1 MKRSL
6 FFLIVCIFALSIN
19 ATGMGI
25 NFLHGLTWTEAVT
38 KAKSENKLI
47 FIDFYTQWCGPC
59 MNMAQTVFSLPE
71 VGYYYNNTFINLKID
86 AEDGEGI
93 TLAKK
98 YGVRSY
104 PTYAFIDPT
113 TEEMVH
119 RSSSRQSA
127 EQFIQT
133 GKDATIP
140 EQRSFYLQEQYTSG
154 NRERAFLINYINY
167 NHSVYARNNVQVAFD
182 ELIKGGC
189 KLTDADV
196 WKVYVNTISGMTPY
210 LKQVSDNYAE
220 FCQRFGKKA
229 VDAKL
234 TKETAY
240 GDLAKIEA
248 LCNYEGKDFNLKMI
262 RINNCINEKK
272 YEDAATRIDA
282 MIADV
287 NVDQQELISRL
298 KFIARVSY
306 KADELPDSW
315 FYKCVGYLRYIA
327 YNQKDR
333 DDAFIHQ
340 EYAAALEMVVRRM
353 NNNETIPAYLIAP
366 PAHGKTVYNMRPDA
380 LKAKPKRK

>member
-6 FFLIVCIFALSIN
+6 FILIVCIFALSIN

-25 NFLHGLTWTEAVT
+25 NFLHGLTWAEAVT
-38 KAKSENKLI
+38 KAKAEKKLI

-140 EQRSFYLQEQYTSG
+140 EQRSFYLQEQYANG
-154 NRERAFLINYINY
+154 NRERVFLINYINY

-182 ELIKGGC
+182 ELIKGGG

-196 WKVYVNTISGMTPY
+196 WQVYVNTISGMTSY
-210 LKQVSDNYAE
+210 LKQVSDNYAD
-220 FCQRFGKKA
+220 FCLRFGKKA
-229 VDAKL
+229 VDNKL
-234 TKETAY
+234 AKETAY
-240 GDLAKIEA
+240 GDLTKIEA

-272 YEDAATRIDA
+272 YDDAATRIDA
-282 MIADV
+282 MIADA

-306 KADELPDSW
+306 KADELPDPW
-315 FYKCVGYLRYIA
+315 FYKCVDYLRYIA

-353 NNNETIPAYLIAP
+353 NNKKSIPAYLIAP

>member
-6 FFLIVCIFALSIN
+6 FILIVCIYAMSIN
-19 ATGMGI
+19 ATSMGI
-25 NFLHGLTWTEAVT
+25 NFLHGITWAEAIT
-38 KAKSENKLI
+38 KAKSEKKLI

-86 AEDGEGI
+86 AEDGEGV

-140 EQRSFYLQEQYTSG
+140 EQRSFYLQEQYANG

-167 NHSVYARNNVQVAFD
+167 NHSVYARNNVQVAFE
-182 ELIKGGC
+182 ELIKGGG
-189 KLTDADV
+189 KLMDEDV
-196 WKVYVNTISGMTPY
+196 WHVYVNTISGMTPY
-210 LKQVSDNYAE
+210 LKQVSDNYAK

-248 LCNYEGKDFNLKMI
+248 LCRYEGKDFNLKMI

-272 YEDAATRIDA
+272 YEDAATLIDA

-315 FYKCVGYLRYIA
+315 FYKCVDYLRYIA

-353 NNNETIPAYLIAP
+353 NNNKAIPVYLIAP
-366 PAHGKTVYNMRPDA
+366 PTHGKTVYNMRPDA